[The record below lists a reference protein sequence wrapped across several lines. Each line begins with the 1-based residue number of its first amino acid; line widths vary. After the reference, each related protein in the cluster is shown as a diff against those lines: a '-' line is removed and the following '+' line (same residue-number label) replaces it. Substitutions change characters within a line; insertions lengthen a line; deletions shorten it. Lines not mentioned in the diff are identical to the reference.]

1 MEVFILPKI
10 RMLTSMAG
18 HNFSYQFG
26 EELDVTDE
34 VSKAWV
40 DAGIAEVVEEA
51 TTKKATLKKGDA

>member
-1 MEVFILPKI
+1 MEVLILPKI

-40 DAGIAEVVEEA
+40 DAGIAEAVEDD
-51 TTKKATLKKGDA
+51 TKKNSTLKKGDA